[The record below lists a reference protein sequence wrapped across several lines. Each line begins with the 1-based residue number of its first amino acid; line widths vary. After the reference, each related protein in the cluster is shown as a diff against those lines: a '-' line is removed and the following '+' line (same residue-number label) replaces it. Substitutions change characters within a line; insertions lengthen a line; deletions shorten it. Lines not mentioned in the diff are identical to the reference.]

1 MGEMSEIINSLRPAA
16 KLSKLQKRILE
27 EALRAFW
34 WHAPIH
40 RAWAGTLEPGSFD
53 SAPILINFYSLT
65 KAEIRRP
72 SRWRKE
78 VRKPGGKLPR
88 ARVAICRA
96 IRSLIGRGLLEQ
108 THHRGLWRLTVLGK
122 KVAPGLC
129 PDITRPAMREL
140 VPKIKEAY
148 VTRKNMR
155 RLEPGTDLK
164 SFIRNCFRPGVKT
177 PLDSPIAKDL
187 AFLRQCDQM
196 GPARR
201 Q

>member
-96 IRSLIGRGLLEQ
+96 
-108 THHRGLWRLTVLGK
+108 
-122 KVAPGLC
+122 
-129 PDITRPAMREL
+129 
-140 VPKIKEAY
+140 KIKDAY

-187 AFLRQCDQM
+187 AF
-196 GPARR
+196 
-201 Q
+201 